1 MKFKDFFEE
10 IISSILANK
19 LRSGL
24 TILGIIIGITSVIV
38 MIALGGGVRWQIE
51 SQIQSLGSNLVMVL
65 PGAQRTF
72 SAIAAARGTAQTLT
86 IEDYYA
92 IEKKVP
98 DISRIGAA
106 VLRNYQVVA
115 KNKNTRTQV
124 VGVTALLPQIRN
136 FQIELGSYFT
146 ERDIQNKN
154 RVAILGPIVKDD
166 LFDKGTNPIGQ
177 FIKINGINF
186 KVIGVTKPKG
196 GMTVAEDDF
205 VFIPLSVAQTF
216 FTGNNYISVIIIEAK
231 DSRTIEQIKQN
242 ITTLL
247 MSRHNIK
254 NPEAIDFTIM
264 TQQDILQM
272 ATSITQVLT
281 LFLSS
286 IASISL
292 IVGGIGIMNMMFT
305 SVTER
310 TKEIGLRKAVGAKN
324 KDISLQFLGES
335 VVLTLIGGVIGIIL
349 GIVISFLISNVF
361 NIETKISLFPIL
373 LSFGV
378 CSLIGIIF
386 GYWPAKRASKLDP
399 IEALRYE

>member
-24 TILGIIIGITSVIV
+24 TILGIIIGIASVIV